1 MKTIGK
7 CREKQYGEHRI
18 LALWQAPLFSFLS
31 SEVQAFGMKES
42 QALRSPKPQPDGAS
56 SGNRCSFVQ
65 HFC

>member
-1 MKTIGK
+1 MVNIAYWRCGK
-7 CREKQYGEHRI
+7 RLYF
-18 LALWQAPLFSFLS
+18 LFLS
-31 SEVQAFGMKES
+31 SEVEAFGMKES